1 MNEDFTESIEDRVK
15 KQATIDYLVPKPPF
29 PRNMLIEI
37 SNRCNHKCTFCFNPS
52 MTRRKGGMDPDFIR
66 RILQEAYDC
75 GVREVGF
82 TATGESLMDKHLF
95 DYFSLA
101 KDIGYEYTYFSTN
114 GALLNEKKIEQI
126 FSSDL
131 SSIKFSFNA
140 GTRETYKYIH
150 GRDDF
155 DHVIA
160 MIKAIDRERK
170 ARNLLLRLFVT
181 CVVTEKNKDEQNNLQ
196 EILGDV
202 VDKLIFAPE
211 AKDVGPITAAL
222 DIVSP
227 CAMVFNRIH
236 LTYEGY
242 LSACCTDFEG
252 NLVVADLNT
261 MPLKEAWE
269 SEIFQELRRRH
280 ITHAKDGALNG
291 TLCAPCIAKRTMPF
305 LPLKEALAQ
314 A

>member
-1 MNEDFTESIEDRVK
+1 MNKEFKESIEERMEK
-15 KQATIDYLVPKPPF
+15 KAIIDDLVPKPKI
-29 PRNMLIEI
+29 PRNMLIEV

-52 MTRRKGGMDPDFIR
+52 MTRRKGGMKSEFIS
-66 RILQEAYDC
+66 RILREAYDC

-95 DYFSLA
+95 DYFSQA
-101 KDIGYEYTYFSTN
+101 SDIGYEYTYFSTN

-126 FSSDL
+126 FLSGL
-131 SSIKFSFNA
+131 SSIKFSINA

-160 MIKAIDRERK
+160 MIKIIDRERK
-170 ARNLLLRLFVT
+170 VRNRLLRLFVT
-181 CVVTEKNKDEQNNLQ
+181 YVVTEKNKDEQDNLQ
-196 EILGDV
+196 DILGDS
-202 VDKLIFAPE
+202 VDKILYAPE
-211 AKDVGPITAAL
+211 AKEVGPVTAEL
-222 DIVSP
+222 STVSP
-227 CAMVFNRIH
+227 CSMVFNRIH

-252 NLVVADLNT
+252 KLVVADLNK

-280 ITHAKDGALNG
+280 ITHAKDSALNG
-291 TLCAPCIAKRTMPF
+291 TLCAPCIAKKSMPF
-305 LPLKEALAQ
+305 LSLKEALSQ